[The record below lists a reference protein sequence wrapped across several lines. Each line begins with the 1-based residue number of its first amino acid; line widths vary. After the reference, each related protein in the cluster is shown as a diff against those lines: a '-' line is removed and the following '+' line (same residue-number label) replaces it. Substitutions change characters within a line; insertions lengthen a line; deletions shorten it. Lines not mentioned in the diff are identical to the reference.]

1 MIRLLIL
8 LLLITSSLFAQNTF
22 VARVLD
28 AKSKTPLPG
37 ATVQIKTLKRGAVAN
52 GNGIITITDLP
63 SDEYEI
69 EVRFIGYK
77 EVEKEYE
84 FPLKRAD
91 TLTFL
96 LSPVG
101 EELGEIT
108 VSTTRSSR
116 TISDIPTRIEVIS
129 AGELDEKVSG
139 QPSNIRTLLSESTGI
154 QTQQTSPT
162 SANTTLR
169 IQGLDGRYTQLMQD
183 GFPLYSGF
191 ASGLSILQIPP
202 LNLRRVEV
210 LKGASSTLYGGGAI
224 AGLINLIT
232 KEPTAER
239 ELTFLANYNQTQALD
254 LSGFYSQ
261 RFGKIGLTLYTA
273 RNIQRAYDVNQDGF
287 SDIPKF
293 ERYTLSPKLFY
304 YLNPTTT
311 ISLGVNTSFENRLG
325 GDMQVI
331 AGQSDNIHSYF
342 ERNQTNRISTQFRF
356 DKTFTNQAVLT
367 LKNSV
372 SWYTRALTRPSY
384 MFDGQQTASFSEISY
399 SRPNPV
405 FEWVIGGNL
414 WTDQFTQKNAV
425 ALPLNYALTTV
436 GAFAQSNWKPL
447 ANLVLETGLRT
458 DYTSRNAFLVLP
470 RVSVLY
476 KFSPH
481 LTSRIGGGLGYR
493 SPTPF
498 TDESETLGFQTI
510 SPLNFATVHTETSLG
525 GNADIT
531 YRTLL
536 FETINLSVN
545 QLFFY
550 TRLNNPTLLNTTP
563 DKSGQYVFYSAAGY
577 LDSKGFETNIKFTY
591 DELALYLGYTYTD
604 AKTYASGTIRQ
615 NPFTSKNRLYTT
627 LLYEIEPH
635 LRLGY
640 ELFYIGQ
647 QTIRDGDIKQS
658 YWVMGVSAEYKWKH
672 FSVFA
677 NAENFTDARQSRFE
691 PSYTGSFQNPQF
703 NDIWAPTD
711 GFIFNAG
718 FKLMR

>member
-28 AKSKTPLPG
+28 ATSKTPLPG

-77 EVEKEYE
+77 EVEKEYK

-254 LSGFYSQ
+254 LSGFYAQ

-331 AGQSDNIHSYF
+331 AGQADNTHSYF

-356 DKTFTNQAVLT
+356 DKTFTSQAVLT

-384 MFDGQQTASFSEISY
+384 TFDGQQTASFSEISY

-414 WTDQFTQKNAV
+414 WTDQFIQKNAV
-425 ALPLNYALTTV
+425 ALPLNYGLTTV

-447 ANLVLETGLRT
+447 ADLVLETGLRT

-531 YRTLL
+531 YRTPL

-550 TRLNNPTLLNTTP
+550 TRLNNPTLLNTIP
-563 DKSGQYVFYSAAGY
+563 DKSGQYAFYSAAGY

-604 AKTYASGTIRQ
+604 AKTYASGTIQQ
-615 NPFTSKNRLYTT
+615 NPFTSKKPALYYAA
-627 LLYEIEPH
+627 L
-635 LRLGY
+635 
-640 ELFYIGQ
+640 
-647 QTIRDGDIKQS
+647 
-658 YWVMGVSAEYKWKH
+658 
-672 FSVFA
+672 
-677 NAENFTDARQSRFE
+677 
-691 PSYTGSFQNPQF
+691 
-703 NDIWAPTD
+703 
-711 GFIFNAG
+711 
-718 FKLMR
+718 